1 MKPPRPRLAD
11 PDVVAL
17 LRRRGATDADLE
29 GIDQPG
35 TFALL
40 AAFPDPG
47 PEPLPATCASCGG
60 PLEEVRALLGYSCL
74 ACRALPA
81 A

>member
-1 MKPPRPRLAD
+1 MSRPAD

-17 LRRRGATDADLE
+17 LRRRGAPEADLD
-29 GIDQPG
+29 GIDQAG

-47 PEPLPATCASCGG
+47 PELVPTTCSVCGG